1 MSPLLRLLGNTD
13 IIAYSKIHLE
23 NSEVYV
29 NSGPLKGME
38 GQIKKVDRHKKR
50 AKVLI
55 KFMDSEKL
63 VDLGV
68 EILSS
73 LKNLNISN

>member
-1 MSPLLRLLGNTD
+1 
-13 IIAYSKIHLE
+13 
-23 NSEVYV
+23 
-29 NSGPLKGME
+29 ME

-55 KFMDSEKL
+55 KFMGSEKL

-73 LKNLNISN
+73 LKNQNISN